1 MTQAGK
7 CMASKR
13 YEIVWP
19 EAGLCPL
26 AVYDRQQRLYLIA
39 AQELTIALNL
49 THPNPNPNPT
59 SSPRRR

>member
-1 MTQAGK
+1 
-7 CMASKR
+7 MASKR

-59 SSPRRR
+59 SSPRRS

>member
-1 MTQAGK
+1 
-7 CMASKR
+7 MASKR

-39 AQELTIALNL
+39 AQELTIA
-49 THPNPNPNPT
+49 
-59 SSPRRR
+59 